1 MLAHYGESLIF
12 NGEYDT
18 GIELLR
24 KAQKLDPTDPE
35 ITESIVWGLYACGDY
50 TACIE
55 HTEMTGKLD
64 AQSWLLRIAS
74 LGALMMNAQR
84 DRELEAFAKAHP
96 DAGVESQWEALE
108 FNNSAIKQATNH
120 YLFDS
125 GQSIGELINETKTE
139 AYAHSN

>member
-1 MLAHYGESLIF
+1 
-12 NGEYDT
+12 
-18 GIELLR
+18 
-24 KAQKLDPTDPE
+24 
-35 ITESIVWGLYACGDY
+35 
-50 TACIE
+50 
-55 HTEMTGKLD
+55 MTGKLD

-74 LGALMMNAQR
+74 LGALMMNEQR

-125 GQSIGELINETKTE
+125 RQSIGELINETKTE
-139 AYAHSN
+139 AFAHSN